1 VTAPTQGLDQIARR
15 FGGDLAAEAE
25 AGLSFEASFGK
36 ITRHYDRLEK
46 QHREMWD
53 RVSTVPVLGGG
64 LTNLVA
70 TSGVIDF
77 PDRFGPHEGYW
88 WDVGRLSCWGF
99 TAGTVFVYRNDA
111 TGAGEQLAE
120 FTTPGQWTWG
130 HRQMPL
136 APRDRLVV
144 VATAV
149 TGSVFVAGSATQ
161 VRADHW
167 PYYVD

>member
-1 VTAPTQGLDQIARR
+1 MTATPGLDRIAGLYR
-15 FGGDLAAEAE
+15 GDGPGAGAG

-36 ITRHYDRLEK
+36 IARHFDRLEK
-46 QHREMWD
+46 QHEEIWD
-53 RVSTVPVLGGG
+53 RVATVPVLGGG
-64 LTNLVA
+64 LTGLAAASVPL
-70 TSGVIDF
+70 DF
-77 PDRFGPHEGYW
+77 PDRFGPHDGYW
-88 WDVGRLSCWGF
+88 WDLARLSCWGF

-111 TGAGEQLAE
+111 TGFGEQLAE
-120 FTTPGQWTWG
+120 FSTPGQWTWG

-144 VATAV
+144 VASAV